1 MVWVEFDCPGHG
13 KGPWDGLGAM
23 VKTKVT
29 LDITHGKE
37 RTMTGKITSPIL
49 VAQHLRAT
57 FYTNEWL
64 MEHVDSRINEM
75 VVMYLGAA
83 EVIRP
88 PAPPDVSVCKGIMSC
103 FSFLFLGVPRHYAK
117 RPFSCWCHACSR
129 VRGRGL
135 GSQSSGPDLLV
146 SGCTRS
152 NQTAWTEDQFT
163 VTSSAGIRNREKRA
177 ADTVARELK
186 RAKPGAWACIQA
198 REVWSTE
205 EEANMRPGQ
214 FWICK
219 LGTVPGSMS
228 CVEQKF
234 DLQGSKCKWKEYK
247 GTRYSHGDSAL
258 VVELWLHRVADD
270 TSGLTFQEWDPS
282 AGTDD
287 TSAPVAMLVNS
298 SELRA
303 ADFPLA
309 EVRPLHLDAV
319 ARGGRR
325 TRRVTVRKLQGVG
338 NSTFVLSV
346 ENDNDFRSR
355 CE

>member
-1 MVWVEFDCPGHG
+1 MPARETQGTNNGWIARICDRLALKRGKRSQKNGGRPYASDQAVDIRARFNKDVELLQQP
-13 KGPWDGLGAM
+13 L
-23 VKTKVT
+23 KVGDRVLSNGDLCELT
-29 LDITHGKE
+29 QIGDDLIPQD
-37 RTMTGKITSPIL
+37 P
-49 VAQHLRAT
+49 
-57 FYTNEWL
+57 
-64 MEHVDSRINEM
+64 HV
-75 VVMYLGAA
+75 GTACHA
-83 EVIRP
+83 FQ
-88 PAPPDVSVCKGIMSC
+88 GIMSS

-247 GTRYSHGDSAL
+247 GTRYSHGDSTL
-258 VVELWLHRVADD
+258 VVDVWLHRVADD

-282 AGTDD
+282 AGTDV
-287 TSAPVAMLVNS
+287 TSVPVAMLVNS

-309 EVRPLHLDAV
+309 EVRPLHLDTV
-319 ARGGRR
+319 SRGGRR
-325 TRRVTVRKLQGVG
+325 TQCDSEKTSGCG
-338 NSTFVLSV
+338 
-346 ENDNDFRSR
+346 
-355 CE
+355 